1 MLAVFEKTVAN
12 SPEALQSPHSSESAF
27 ALKDG
32 SLATH
37 FASVNP
43 NSVTLN
49 FGSSGFVAYS
59 LDNPDPRVPRSI
71 SSPLLFDYMLDLVK
85 SLLFLWFLSSRFW
98 ISDVFGFDFVYFWNL
113 LDLICD
119 NVGYIRYFAA
129 DLLGLTLFGL
139 RSRIYGF
146 WLACVG
152 TIAWWW
158 WWWTVTVDFTNY
170 IRWWWDNSS

>member
-1 MLAVFEKTVAN
+1 LQQLADGLGKARLLHFFLLSANFIFPRKSSLRKMLAVFEKTVAN

-85 SLLFLWFLSSRFW
+85 SLLFL
-98 ISDVFGFDFVYFWNL
+98 
-113 LDLICD
+113 
-119 NVGYIRYFAA
+119 
-129 DLLGLTLFGL
+129 
-139 RSRIYGF
+139 
-146 WLACVG
+146 
-152 TIAWWW
+152 
-158 WWWTVTVDFTNY
+158 
-170 IRWWWDNSS
+170 